1 MKIEMVT
8 RAFRWC
14 VYGVIAVAAV
24 RAAAYLL
31 YVRRLLF
38 FPLETHVL
46 EATMVHHAW
55 RVLSGSPL
63 YPAWEDYPHVSNFFT
78 PVYFWIV
85 GGLGRAA
92 GAGIPDLFAIGRLV
106 SVLSTL
112 LAGGCLAWYLRLRHG
127 RRAALLGALL
137 SVGAAPLYS
146 FSIMTRPDVT
156 ADSVGLAGL
165 LMTMAGG
172 RRSRLVGSALLVI
185 AILTKQTAAMYL
197 LAGIVLCL
205 GERRYTRALLL
216 AGSSAAGLAL
226 ATIILTRLSAPL
238 FLRSVLQERYSPL
251 SANDWMATTARLAI
265 WSPELLILSV
275 AGIVMWLRQKEYG
288 VALAV
293 TTLFVGSLLT
303 AFKLGSDLN
312 YFLPLRATSVI
323 AAGSLYAA
331 ARDVLPQRR
340 SWAVAAAAGAVLV
353 LIPSTLTAVA
363 AAGEARALSSFI
375 KGPSGARMLETYALL
390 IQLVQTQDVRVLTD
404 SGTLALYQKERA
416 PFVDP
421 WLFQLLVRTHR
432 IEPRQMEQ
440 WLESRSYD
448 YLILTADLYSSTYDD
463 NAFGLPL
470 PLVRKA
476 RGRYTQ
482 VAYAAGLF
490 IYQRRPAS

>member
-1 MKIEMVT
+1 VS
-8 RAFRWC
+8 FRWC
-14 VYGVIAVAAV
+14 VYGLLTVVAV

-31 YVRRLLF
+31 YVRWLF
-38 FPLETHVL
+38 SFPLETHVL

-63 YPAWEDYPHVSNFFT
+63 YPAWESYPHVANFFT

-85 GGLGRAA
+85 GGLGRAT
-92 GAGIPDLFAIGRLV
+92 GASIPRLFAIGRSV

-112 LAGGCLAWYLRLRHG
+112 FAAGCLAWYLQVRHG
-127 RRAALLGALL
+127 SRAALLGALL

-165 LMTMAGG
+165 LLTMVGG
-172 RRSRLVGSALLVI
+172 RKAPIIGSALLVV
-185 AILTKQTAAMYL
+185 AILTKQTAAIYL
-197 LAGIVLCL
+197 LAGIVMCL
-205 GERRYTRALLL
+205 GERRYARALLL

-226 ATIILTRLSAPL
+226 VTIILTTSPAPL
-238 FLRSVLQERYSPL
+238 FLTSVLQERYSPL
-251 SANDWMATTARLAI
+251 STVEWTATTARLAM
-265 WSPELLILSV
+265 WSPELLTLSV
-275 AGIVMWLRQKEYG
+275 AGVVLWLRQKEYG
-288 VALAV
+288 VALAMM
-293 TTLFVGSLLT
+293 TLFAGSLLM
-303 AFKLGSDLN
+303 ALKVGSDLN
-312 YFLPLRATSVI
+312 YFLPLRATSVL
-323 AAGSLYAA
+323 AAGSLLAA
-331 ARDVLPQRR
+331 ARGVLPGRR
-340 SWAVAAAAGAVLV
+340 SWAVVAATGTFLVLV
-353 LIPSTLTAVA
+353 PSTMKAVA

-375 KGPSGARMLETYALL
+375 KGPSGARMLETYAVL
-390 IQLVQTQDVRVLTD
+390 IQLVQAENVRVLTD
-404 SGTLALYQKERA
+404 SGALALYQKEKA

-421 WLFQLLVRTHR
+421 WLFRLLVRTHR

-448 YLILTADLYSSTYDD
+448 YLVLTADLYSPAYDD
-463 NAFGLPL
+463 YAFGLPL

-490 IYQRRPAS
+490 IYQAASQRE